1 MTLSRV
7 SSALLLATGV
17 TALAPALAAESDWPQ
32 RPIQIVVPFQAG
44 SATDLISRQLG
55 SALGREL
62 NQSVV
67 VENRPGA
74 AAAIG
79 STQVARAKPDGYTLL
94 MSGPASMVTNAL
106 MMPNLSYDPES
117 FEKIALVAQT
127 PNVLLSSP
135 AMPFKTLQEM
145 VAYAKENPGKL
156 SYASFGTGTTSHLAG
171 ELLKQQAGID
181 LLHVPYKGAG
191 EAIPALRG
199 GQVSM
204 YFDTIMTALPQ
215 ISAGALNAL
224 AISTAERSEMAPDIP
239 TVAEQGYPGFDIAPW
254 YGLVA
259 PGGTPPEVI
268 EKLSAAVQKIVK
280 DPEFQAQ
287 LAKTGAEILPADL
300 AAFESLI
307 EAERPRTQALIEQS
321 GVKQN

>member
-7 SSALLLATGV
+7 CSVLFLTAGLGVAAAAT
-17 TALAPALAAESDWPQ
+17 AASTDWPQ
-32 RPIQIVVPFQAG
+32 RPIQIIVPFQAG
-44 SATDLISRQLG
+44 SATDLITRQLG
-55 SALGREL
+55 VALGKEL
-62 NQSVV
+62 GQSVV

-79 STQVARAKPDGYTLL
+79 STAAARAKPDGYTLL

-135 AMPFKTLQEM
+135 AMPFKTLEEM
-145 VAYAKENPGKL
+145 VAYAKANPGKL

-191 EAIPALRG
+191 EAIPALLG

-215 ISAGALNAL
+215 VNTGALNAL
-224 AISTAERSEMAPDIP
+224 AISTGERSDMAPDIP

-268 EKLSAAVQKIVK
+268 EKVSAAVQKIVK
-280 DPEFQAQ
+280 DDDFQAQ
-287 LAKTGAEILPADL
+287 LAKTGAEILPADR
-300 AAFESLI
+300 AAFDALI
-307 EAERPRTQALIEQS
+307 AAERPRTQALIEQA
-321 GVKQN
+321 GVKPN